1 MSAIDRSCPGCGSPA
16 RVPLS
21 TKRGHALVRCSAC
34 GTVFAGELLRGDQA
48 QDYDAYYHEANL
60 TVPWFEA

>member
-1 MSAIDRSCPGCGSPA
+1 M
-16 RVPLS
+16 
-21 TKRGHALVRCSAC
+21 
-34 GTVFAGELLRGDQA
+34 TVFAGELLRGDQA